1 MPENPHPLCLSG
13 HAYMRVIFAGT
24 PEFAATALGAL
35 IAAKH
40 EVLLVLTQPD
50 RPAGRGMK
58 EMPSAVKQLAL
69 KNDIEV
75 FQPLTLKSPD
85 AQARIAAVNSDVM
98 IVAAYGLILPQAVLD
113 MPKHGCINIHAA
125 PIHRAILAGDQE
137 TGITI
142 MQMEAGLDTG
152 PMLLVGKTP
161 IAADD
166 TTATLHDKLAALG
179 AELIVEALAKLEKN
193 QLPATPQP
201 GAGVTYAEKIL
212 KQEAVIDWNLTAQE
226 IERRIRA
233 LQPFPVTQT
242 PWRGEALKIW
252 RAKCVA
258 DEAGAPGAL
267 RIIDTNRLIVGCGV
281 GALEILELQRPGGKR
296 LSTKEF
302 LAGNKFVADERF
314 GT

>member
-1 MPENPHPLCLSG
+1 
-13 HAYMRVIFAGT
+13 MRLIFAGT

-35 IAAKH
+35 IYAKH
-40 EVLLVLTQPD
+40 EILLVLTQPD
-50 RPAGRGMK
+50 RLAGRGMK
-58 EMPSAVKQLAL
+58 ETASAVKQVAL
-69 KNDIEV
+69 KNGIEV
-75 FQPLTLKSPD
+75 FQPQTLKSPET
-85 AQARIAAVNSDVM
+85 QAKIAAMKADVM
-98 IVAAYGLILPQAVLD
+98 IVAAYGLILPQTVLD
-113 MPKHGCINIHAA
+113 MPRLGCINIHASLLPRWGGGGGRA
-125 PIHRAILAGDQE
+125 PPPIHRAILAGDQE

-152 PMLLVGKTP
+152 PMLLVDKMP

-179 AELIVEALAKLEKN
+179 AKLIVEALAKLEKN
-193 QLPATPQP
+193 ELPATPQP
-201 GAGVTYAEKIL
+201 SAGVTYAEKIL
-212 KQEAVIDWNLTAQE
+212 KQEAIIDWNVPAQE

-242 PWRGEALKIW
+242 AWRGEALKIW
-252 RAKCVA
+252 RAKSVA
-258 DEAGAPGAL
+258 EEGGTAGAL
-267 RIIDTNRLIVGCGV
+267 RVIDGNRLIVGCGV

-302 LAGNKFVADERF
+302 LAGNKFAVSERF

>member
-1 MPENPHPLCLSG
+1 
-13 HAYMRVIFAGT
+13 MRLIFAGT
-24 PEFAATALGAL
+24 PEFAAAALAAL
-35 IAAKH
+35 IDAKH

-69 KNDIEV
+69 KHGIEV
-75 FQPLTLKSPD
+75 FQPVTLKSPE
-85 AQARIAAVNSDVM
+85 AQAKIAAVNSDVM
-98 IVAAYGLILPQAVLD
+98 VVAAYGLILPRWR
-113 MPKHGCINIHAA
+113 GAA
-125 PIHRAILAGDQE
+125 PIQRAILAGDQE

-152 PMLLVGKTP
+152 PMLLVESLP

-166 TTATLHDKLAALG
+166 TTATLHDKLAARG
-179 AELIVEALAKLEKN
+179 ANLIVEALAKLEKN
-193 QLPATPQP
+193 ELPATPQP
-201 GAGVTYAEKIL
+201 SAGVTYAEKIL
-212 KQEAVIDWNLTAQE
+212 KQEAVIDWNLTSQE

-252 RAKCVA
+252 RAKSVA
-258 DEAGAPGAL
+258 EEGGAVGAL
-267 RIIDTNRLIVGCGV
+267 RVTDGNRLIVGCGV
-281 GALEILELQRPGGKR
+281 GTLEILELQRPGGKR

-302 LAGNKFVADERF
+302 LAGNKIAAGERF
-314 GT
+314 GN

>member
-1 MPENPHPLCLSG
+1 
-13 HAYMRVIFAGT
+13 MRLIFAGT
-24 PEFAATALGAL
+24 PEFAAAALAAL
-35 IAAKH
+35 IAAEH
-40 EVLLVLTQPD
+40 AILLVLTQPD

-58 EMPSAVKQLAL
+58 EMPSAVKQLAQ
-69 KNDIEV
+69 KHGIEV
-75 FQPLTLKSPD
+75 FQPLSLKAPE
-85 AQARIAAVNSDVM
+85 AQAKIAAANADAM

-113 MPKHGCINIHAA
+113 IPKRGCINIHASLLPRWRGAA
-125 PIHRAILAGDQE
+125 PIQRAILAGDRE

-152 PMLLVGKTP
+152 PMVLVGKTP

-166 TTATLHDKLAALG
+166 TSATLHDKLAALG
-179 AELIVEALAKLEKN
+179 AKLIVEALAKLEKN

-201 GAGVTYAEKIL
+201 SAGVTYAEKIL

-233 LQPFPVTQT
+233 LQTFPVTQT

-252 RAKCVA
+252 RAKSVA
-258 DEAGAPGAL
+258 DESGAAGAM
-267 RIIDTNRLIVGCGV
+267 RVTDDNRLIVGCGV
-281 GALEILELQRPGGKR
+281 GTLEILELQRPGGKR

-302 LAGNKFVADERF
+302 LAGNKFAAGERF
-314 GT
+314 GA

>member
-1 MPENPHPLCLSG
+1 
-13 HAYMRVIFAGT
+13 MRLIFAGT
-24 PEFAATALGAL
+24 PEFAAAALAAL
-35 IAAKH
+35 IDAKH
-40 EVLLVLTQPD
+40 EILLVLTQPD

-69 KNDIEV
+69 KNGIEV
-75 FQPLTLKSPD
+75 FQPQSLKSSEVQAKIEALQAD
-85 AQARIAAVNSDVM
+85 AM
-98 IVAAYGLILPQAVLD
+98 IVAAYGLILPQVVLD
-113 MPKHGCINIHAA
+113 MPKLGCINIHASLLPRWRGAA
-125 PIHRAILAGDQE
+125 PIHRAILAGDRE
-137 TGITI
+137 TGITM

-152 PMLLVGKTP
+152 PMLLVGKMP
-161 IAADD
+161 IAADE

-179 AELIVEALAKLEKN
+179 ATLIVEALAKLEKN
-193 QLPATPQP
+193 QLPATKQP
-201 GAGVTYAEKIL
+201 SAGVTYAEKIL
-212 KQEAVIDWNLTAQE
+212 KQEAVIDWHLPAQE

-258 DEAGAPGAL
+258 DEGGAAGAL
-267 RIIDTNRLIVGCGV
+267 RVVDGNRLNVGCGV

-302 LAGNKFVADERF
+302 LAGNKIGTGERF
-314 GT
+314 GV

>member
-1 MPENPHPLCLSG
+1 
-13 HAYMRVIFAGT
+13 MRLVFAGT
-24 PEFAATALGAL
+24 PAFAIASLKAL
-35 IAAKH
+35 IDAKH
-40 EVLLVLTQPD
+40 EIVLVLTQPD
-50 RPAGRGMK
+50 RPAGRGMHATAS
-58 EMPSAVKQLAL
+58 PVKQLA
-69 KNDIEV
+69 DAHGIEV
-75 FQPLTLKSPD
+75 YQPPSLK
-85 AQARIAAVNSDVM
+85 AQQPQNKIADIKADVM
-98 IVAAYGLILPQAVLD
+98 VVAAYGLILPQAVLD
-113 MPKHGCINIHAA
+113 IPKHGCINIHASLLPRWRGAA
-125 PIHRAILAGDQE
+125 PIQRAILAGDQE

-179 AELIVEALAKLEKN
+179 ATLIVEALAKLEKN

-201 GAGVTYAEKIL
+201 SAGVMYAEKIL
-212 KQEAVIDWNLTAQE
+212 KQEAVIDWKLTSQE

-258 DEAGAPGAL
+258 DEAGAAGAL
-267 RIIDTNRLIVGCGV
+267 RVVDGNRLLVGCGV
-281 GALEILELQRPGGKR
+281 GVLEILELQRPGGKR

-302 LAGNKFVADERF
+302 LAGNKFADGERF

>member
-1 MPENPHPLCLSG
+1 
-13 HAYMRVIFAGT
+13 MRLIFAGT
-24 PEFAATALGAL
+24 PQFAATALSAL
-35 IAAKH
+35 IAANH
-40 EVLLVLTQPD
+40 EILLVLTQPD

-69 KNDIEV
+69 KHGIEV
-75 FQPLTLKSPD
+75 FQPVTLKSTE
-85 AQARIAAVNSDVM
+85 AQARIAALNADVM

-113 MPKHGCINIHAA
+113 IPKYGCINIHASLLPRWRGAA

-152 PMLLVGKTP
+152 PMLLVGKMP

-166 TTATLHDKLAALG
+166 TTATLHDKLAVLG
-179 AELIVEALAKLEKN
+179 AKLIVEALAKLEKN
-193 QLPATPQP
+193 ELPATPQP
-201 GAGVTYAEKIL
+201 SAGVAYAEKIL
-212 KQEAVIDWNLTAQE
+212 KQEAVIDWNLTSQE

-252 RAKCVA
+252 RAKSVA
-258 DEAGAPGAL
+258 DEGGAAGAL
-267 RIIDTNRLIVGCGV
+267 RVTDANRLIVGCGV
-281 GALEILELQRPGGKR
+281 GTLEILELQRPGGKR

-302 LAGNKFVADERF
+302 LAGNKIAAGERF
-314 GT
+314 GA